1 MSGLQNGGGQPE
13 FGDNQPGFGA
23 GPSGVAEV
31 DPGAGLGACQF
42 PDDTAGYS
50 FTISAGAVT
59 AASRTDGSHITS
71 VALSS
76 ADSFVVGTGSVTET
90 ITGSST
96 TETVVYSLESGS
108 STVYQISS
116 ETIKVTSPSTTTAS
130 GDTLA
135 YGFTVSGGSVTAE
148 TVTLTHGSSTDT
160 RTITPPSD
168 AVFTVGSSGIT
179 ESWAQGD
186 QLVTV
191 TYVQPS
197 GSSSYAVSSQ
207 QVTEIAAGTATTALS
222 VALSDRASFTID
234 SAGAITAVSTIRA
247 DGSSATVTIPSN
259 VTFTQLASGFV
270 EETITH
276 GSDSRYVVFYEG
288 SGSTSYTEV
297 AHGTGTVDLTGLKTQ
312 LAELPSA
319 VLALL

>member
-1 MSGLQNGGGQPE
+1 
-13 FGDNQPGFGA
+13 
-23 GPSGVAEV
+23 
-31 DPGAGLGACQF
+31 
-42 PDDTAGYS
+42 
-50 FTISAGAVT
+50 
-59 AASRTDGSHITS
+59 
-71 VALSS
+71 
-76 ADSFVVGTGSVTET
+76 VTET

-96 TETVVYSLESGS
+96 TDSITYTLESGS
-108 STVYQISS
+108 STAYQISS
-116 ETIKVTSPSTTTAS
+116 ETITVTSPSTTTAS

-148 TVTLTHGSSTDT
+148 TVTMAQGSSTHT
-160 RTITPPSD
+160 VTITPPSD
-168 AVFTVGSSGIT
+168 AVFTVGSSSIT

-197 GSSSYAVSSQ
+197 GSTSYAVSSQ
-207 QVTEIAAGTATTALS
+207 EVSEIAVGTATTALS
-222 VALSDRASFTID
+222 VALADQVSFTID
-234 SAGAITAVSTIRA
+234 SSGAITAVSTIRP
-247 DGSSATVTIPSN
+247 DGSSVAVTIPSN

-276 GSDSRYVVFYEG
+276 GSHSAYVVFYEG
-288 SGSTSYTEV
+288 SGSTTYTEV

>member
-13 FGDNQPGFGA
+13 FGNNQPGA
-23 GPSGVAEV
+23 A
-31 DPGAGLGACQF
+31 LGSCRFA
-42 PDDTAGYS
+42 DDTASYS

-59 AASRTDGSHITS
+59 AVSRTDGNHTIS

-96 TETVVYSLESGS
+96 TDSITYTLESGS
-108 STVYQISS
+108 STAYQISS
-116 ETIKVTSPSTTTAS
+116 ETITVTSPSTTTAS

-148 TVTLTHGSSTDT
+148 TVTMAQGSSTHT
-160 RTITPPSD
+160 VTITPPSD
-168 AVFTVGSSGIT
+168 AVFTVGSSSIT

-197 GSSSYAVSSQ
+197 GSTSYAVSSQ
-207 QVTEIAAGTATTALS
+207 EVSEIAVGTATTALS
-222 VALSDRASFTID
+222 VALADQVSFTID
-234 SAGAITAVSTIRA
+234 SSGAITAVSTIRP
-247 DGSSATVTIPSN
+247 DGSSVAVTIPSN

-276 GSDSRYVVFYEG
+276 GSHSAYVVFYEG
-288 SGSTSYTEV
+288 SGSTTYTEV

>member
-13 FGDNQPGFGA
+13 FGDTQPGFGLA
-23 GPSGVAEV
+23 
-31 DPGAGLGACQF
+31 ACQF
-42 PDDTAGYS
+42 PDDNASYS

-59 AASRTDGSHITS
+59 AVSRTDGGHARS

-76 ADSFVVGTGSVTET
+76 ADSFAVGTGSVTET

-96 TETVVYSLESGS
+96 TETIVYTLESGS
-108 STVYQISS
+108 STAYRISS
-116 ETIKVTSPSTTTAS
+116 ETITITSPSTTTAS

-148 TVTLTHGSSTDT
+148 TITLTQGSRTDT

-191 TYVQPS
+191 TYVQPNGS
-197 GSSSYAVSSQ
+197 GAYAISSQ
-207 QVTEIAAGTATTALS
+207 QVTEIAEGTATTALS

-234 SAGAITAVSTIRA
+234 SAGAITAVSVIRP
-247 DGSSATVTIPSN
+247 DGTSAAVTIPSN
-259 VTFTQLASGFV
+259 VTLTQLASGFV

-276 GSDSRYVVFYEG
+276 GNDSRYVVFYEG
-288 SGSTSYTEV
+288 SGTSSYTDV
-297 AHGTGTVDLTGLKTQ
+297 AHGSGTVDLTGLKAQ
-312 LAELPSA
+312 LADLPSA